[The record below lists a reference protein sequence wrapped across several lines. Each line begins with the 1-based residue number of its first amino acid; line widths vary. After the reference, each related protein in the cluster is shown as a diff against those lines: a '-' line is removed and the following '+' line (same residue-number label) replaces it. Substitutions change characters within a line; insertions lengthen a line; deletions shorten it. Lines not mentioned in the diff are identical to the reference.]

1 MLKWSLELSE
11 FDIRYESRKALKAQV
26 LADFIAEMTLS
37 VTSGKNKWTIFVDGS
52 SNSKGSGA
60 GIILENEE
68 GVLVEVSL
76 ELSFQT
82 TNNQAEY
89 EAFLAGLRL
98 AEDIGAEEVKIYTDS
113 QLVAS
118 QVSGEYQAKDERL
131 AEYLTLIKGRLAKFK
146 RVEVQ
151 HVPREH
157 NSRSDVLSKL
167 ASTKRKKG
175 RNQSLIQETLSKSSI
190 EETLE
195 VMLVCEINA
204 NSWMT
209 PVLRFLR
216 SGETPNDPKEAAKT
230 RRRACSYVLVNDQ
243 LYRRGFAIPLLKCVE
258 EKKVDY
264 VLTEIH
270 EGING
275 QHIGGRSL
283 ARKAL
288 RARYYWPSMQTNA
301 KEHVK
306 KCDKCQRHGDMHL
319 APPNEL
325 KSLSSPW
332 PFAWWG
338 MDILG
343 PFPVASRQNK
353 YLIV

>member
-1 MLKWSLELSE
+1 MN
-11 FDIRYESRKALKAQV
+11 YPRKQ
-26 LADFIAEMTLS
+26 
-37 VTSGKNKWTIFVDGS
+37 GR
-52 SNSKGSGA
+52 
-60 GIILENEE
+60 
-68 GVLVEVSL
+68 VLVEVSL

-157 NSRSDVLSKL
+157 NSRSGVLSKL

-216 SGETPNDPKEAAKT
+216 SRETPNDPKEAAKT

-243 LYRRGFAIPLLKCVE
+243 LYRR
-258 EKKVDY
+258 
-264 VLTEIH
+264 
-270 EGING
+270 
-275 QHIGGRSL
+275 
-283 ARKAL
+283 
-288 RARYYWPSMQTNA
+288 
-301 KEHVK
+301 
-306 KCDKCQRHGDMHL
+306 
-319 APPNEL
+319 
-325 KSLSSPW
+325 
-332 PFAWWG
+332 
-338 MDILG
+338 
-343 PFPVASRQNK
+343 
-353 YLIV
+353 